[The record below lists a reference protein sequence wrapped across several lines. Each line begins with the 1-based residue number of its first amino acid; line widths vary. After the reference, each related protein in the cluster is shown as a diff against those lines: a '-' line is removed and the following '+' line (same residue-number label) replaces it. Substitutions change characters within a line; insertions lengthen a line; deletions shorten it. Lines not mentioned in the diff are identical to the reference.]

1 MMVNAKVQLEAMQI
15 GGGKVTYLEPEE
27 ARKAAPQ
34 DGFERAWALWK
45 QQVTGK

>member
-1 MMVNAKVQLEAMQI
+1 MLSIAGIAVQYRDEILALWQ
-15 GGGKVTYLEPEE
+15 EE

-45 QQVTGK
+45 RDATGK

>member
-1 MMVNAKVQLEAMQI
+1 VQAQAMQMS
-15 GGGKVTYLEPEE
+15 GGKVTYLEQEE

-45 QQVTGK
+45 ETAAGK